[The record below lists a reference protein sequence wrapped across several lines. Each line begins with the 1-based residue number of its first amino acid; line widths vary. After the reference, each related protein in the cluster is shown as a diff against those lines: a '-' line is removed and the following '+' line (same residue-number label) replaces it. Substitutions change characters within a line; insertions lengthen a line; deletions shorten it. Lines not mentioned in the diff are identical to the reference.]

1 MASYGEGPS
10 APLGT
15 WPTGGN
21 KERARRRLRRLE
33 KAALQPDADFELWYG
48 DGTRFD
54 LLPVVRHMWRR
65 RGKRLL
71 VPTPGKNVKVAICGA
86 YCFPDG
92 PFLFS
97 HDGGSVNTALF
108 LALLTQ
114 WVARAKR
121 TGKRVVLVL
130 DNGGA
135 FTSKRSTRELEKVKA
150 WVSVFWLPK
159 YTSETLNRIEGVW
172 GHLKDAFFSRM
183 LTKESEAF
191 YPAAVHLL
199 RRLRRRRA
207 LRTALRPTLRR
218 TPAKT

>member
-1 MASYGEGPS
+1 MASCGRGPS
-10 APLGT
+10 APRGIWL
-15 WPTGGN
+15 TGGS
-21 KERARRRLRRLE
+21 KERARKRLRRLE
-33 KAALQPDADFELWYG
+33 KAALKPDADFELWYG

-65 RGKRLL
+65 RGRRLL
-71 VPTPGKNVKVAICGA
+71 LRTPGKNVKVAICGA

-97 HDGGSVNTALF
+97 HNDGSVNTALF

-114 WVARAKR
+114 LVARSKR

-130 DNGGA
+130 DNDGA
-135 FTSKRSTRELEKVKA
+135 FTSKRSTWELAQVKA

-183 LTKESEAF
+183 LTKKRETF
-191 YPAAVHLL
+191 YPAAVGLL
-199 RRLRRRRA
+199 RRLRRRS
-207 LRTALRPTLRR
+207 ALRPALRR

>member
-1 MASYGEGPS
+1 M
-10 APLGT
+10 
-15 WPTGGN
+15 
-21 KERARRRLRRLE
+21 
-33 KAALQPDADFELWYG
+33 DFELWSA

-97 HDGGSVNTALF
+97 HGSGSVNTDLF
-108 LALLTQ
+108 IGLLSQ
-114 WVARAKR
+114 LVARAKR

-135 FTSKRSTRELEKVKA
+135 FTSKRSAQELEKAKA
-150 WVSVFWLPK
+150 AVSVFWLPR
-159 YTSETLNRIEGVW
+159 YSSETLNRIEGVW

-183 LTKESEAF
+183 LTEDAEAF
-191 YPAAVHLL
+191 YPAAVRLL
-199 RRLRRRRA
+199 RRLRRRSALRRA
-207 LRTALRPTLRR
+207 LRPSLRQ
-218 TPAKT
+218 TPAGT

>member
-1 MASYGEGPS
+1 MASSGEGPS
-10 APLGT
+10 APRGT
-15 WPTGGN
+15 WPTGGS

-33 KAALQPDADFELWYG
+33 QAALQPDADFELWYA

-86 YCFPDG
+86 YCFPEG

-97 HDGGSVNTALF
+97 HGSGSVNTALF
-108 LALLTQ
+108 LKMLSLL
-114 WVARAKR
+114 VAHAKR

-135 FTSKRSTRELEKVKA
+135 FTSKRSTQEFKKVKA

-183 LTKESEAF
+183 LTQDPAAF
-191 YPAAVHLL
+191 YPAAVRLL

-207 LRTALRPTLRR
+207 LRRALRPTRR
-218 TPAKT
+218 RAPART